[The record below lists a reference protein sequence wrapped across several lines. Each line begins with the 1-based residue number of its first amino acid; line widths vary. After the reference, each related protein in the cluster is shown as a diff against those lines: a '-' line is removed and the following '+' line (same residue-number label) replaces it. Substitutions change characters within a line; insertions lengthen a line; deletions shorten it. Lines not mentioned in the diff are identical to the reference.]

1 MRRSDRELSASDAER
16 ILESG
21 EYGVLC
27 TVSKDAQPY
36 AVPISYAY
44 SGGVI
49 HIHCAKGVGKK
60 IENISNC
67 DSVCFT
73 VVGKTHVQPEKF
85 STLYESVIVT
95 GKIVPSENPRESLV
109 ALAKKYSPDFI
120 DQAYE
125 HIRAAAGCVAAYTII
140 PEHISAKGK
149 REG

>member
-27 TVSKDAQPY
+27 TVSKGAQPY
-36 AVPISYAY
+36 ALPISYAY

-95 GKIVPSENPRESLV
+95 GKIVPSENPRESLL

-125 HIRAAAGCVAAYTII
+125 HIRAAAGRVAAYTII